1 MQPCLNSQSPYPNRW
16 RNMDGQVMTMNSTA
30 TQFSPEW
37 LMNLLPRPFPRFRPP
52 KINVQINSQELFGLW
67 KAAEEG

>member
-1 MQPCLNSQSPYPNRW
+1 MAKYGWTGDDNELDCDSIFSRVVDEFAAAAVSP
-16 RNMDGQVMTMNSTA
+16 
-30 TQFSPEW
+30 FS
-37 LMNLLPRPFPRFRPP
+37 PP